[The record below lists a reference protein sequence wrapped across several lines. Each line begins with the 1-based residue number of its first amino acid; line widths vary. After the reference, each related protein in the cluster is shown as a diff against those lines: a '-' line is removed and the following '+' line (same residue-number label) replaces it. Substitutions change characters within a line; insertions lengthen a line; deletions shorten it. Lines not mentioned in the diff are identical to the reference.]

1 VEGRA
6 GVWIMAAT
14 NRPDILDPAVLRP
27 GRLDKI
33 LYVGFPGPR
42 DRVEILRALTKNGTK
57 PMLGSGVSLTM
68 VGEDSR
74 CEGFSGADV
83 GNLVREASMNAL
95 RESLKRGRNEGPVM
109 VEKEHFEKAFRVLK
123 PSVGVKDRARYE
135 TMGKRYGERE
145 PVDDNVQGLHTGQG
159 VGNEILSDNEVEMIE
174 PQISDAESNL
184 IPVGGSLQSDV
195 VFNAAIQ
202 GENANDSISTQIV
215 TGESTKI
222 NDVTD
227 PDSNKDREDRDE
239 DILETF
245 VSKDDIIDLEASTEK
260 SSFPISSE
268 TTAKHLS
275 DDKTPNTTA
284 LATPKIS
291 IRSPD
296 NLNGEV
302 SKFYSSIAAIVPQ
315 PLETKNPGVEL
326 RFLPDMVIRVVDN
339 STVKEI
345 GGKNGKIVSVRG
357 GGERATVKLEGL
369 SGARIVSVKEV
380 EVELPEEGDKVKS
393 LVWGSPPEVGEVISL
408 DDDDNAV
415 VKFGDEQMTIQ
426 IDMLCKV
433 EVG

>member
-1 VEGRA
+1 
-6 GVWIMAAT
+6 
-14 NRPDILDPAVLRP
+14 
-27 GRLDKI
+27 
-33 LYVGFPGPR
+33 
-42 DRVEILRALTKNGTK
+42 
-57 PMLGSGVSLTM
+57 
-68 VGEDSR
+68 
-74 CEGFSGADV
+74 
-83 GNLVREASMNAL
+83 
-95 RESLKRGRNEGPVM
+95 
-109 VEKEHFEKAFRVLK
+109 
-123 PSVGVKDRARYE
+123 
-135 TMGKRYGERE
+135 MG
-145 PVDDNVQGLHTGQG
+145 
-159 VGNEILSDNEVEMIE
+159 
-174 PQISDAESNL
+174 
-184 IPVGGSLQSDV
+184 
-195 VFNAAIQ
+195 
-202 GENANDSISTQIV
+202 QIV

-245 VSKDDIIDLEASTEK
+245 VSKDYIIDLEASTEK

-345 GGKNGKIVSVRG
+345 GSKNGK
-357 GGERATVKLEGL
+357 
-369 SGARIVSVKEV
+369 IVSVKEV

-433 EVG
+433 EMG